1 MRKKYTK
8 IEATY
13 QDKITEYE
21 DKNITGYKLEKTE
34 NMPLQITEVEENNIV
49 KVYYVKDK
57 FNYAVEYYYDGQK
70 DESKTEILEA
80 TYQDK
85 ITEYEDKNITG
96 YKLEKVENTPL
107 TITEVVE
114 NNIIKVYYIKDK
126 FNYTVNYYYDGEKD
140 ESATSTYTATYKDI
154 INTYED
160 KTKDGYRL
168 DRVENMPLEV
178 SELA

>member
-1 MRKKYTK
+1 MLFSSMIFLWVFLPIVIIGNFAFSVIQFENIEK
-8 IEATY
+8 IFINSK
-13 QDKITEYE
+13 D
-21 DKNITGYKLEKTE
+21 GYKLEKTE
-34 NMPLQITEVEENNIV
+34 GIPLIV
-49 KVYYVKDK
+49 
-57 FNYAVEYYYDGQK
+57 Q
-70 DESKTEILEA
+70 
-80 TYQDK
+80 
-85 ITEYEDKNITG
+85 EYEG
-96 YKLEKVENTPL
+96 L
-107 TITEVVE
+107 
-114 NNIIKVYYIKDK
+114 NIIKIYYIKDE

>member
-1 MRKKYTK
+1 VRKKYTK

-13 QDKITEYE
+13 QDKITEYD
-21 DKNITGYKLEKTE
+21 DKVIAGYKLEKTE
-34 NMPLQITEVEENNIV
+34 NLPLIV
-49 KVYYVKDK
+49 
-57 FNYAVEYYYDGQK
+57 Q
-70 DESKTEILEA
+70 
-80 TYQDK
+80 
-85 ITEYEDKNITG
+85 EYEG
-96 YKLEKVENTPL
+96 L
-107 TITEVVE
+107 
-114 NNIIKVYYIKDK
+114 NIIKIYYIKDE

-160 KTKDGYRL
+160 KIKDGYRL

>member
-8 IEATY
+8 I
-13 QDKITEYE
+13 
-21 DKNITGYKLEKTE
+21 
-34 NMPLQITEVEENNIV
+34 
-49 KVYYVKDK
+49 
-57 FNYAVEYYYDGQK
+57 
-70 DESKTEILEA
+70 EA

>member
-8 IEATY
+8 I
-13 QDKITEYE
+13 
-21 DKNITGYKLEKTE
+21 
-34 NMPLQITEVEENNIV
+34 
-49 KVYYVKDK
+49 
-57 FNYAVEYYYDGQK
+57 
-70 DESKTEILEA
+70 EA

-126 FNYTVNYYYDGEKD
+126 FNYTVEYYYDGQKDEAKTATIDATYQDIITEYEDKVIAGYKLEKTENIPLTVQEYAGLNIIKVYYIKDKFNYTVNYYYDGEKD

-160 KTKDGYRL
+160 KIKDGYRL